1 MVPLM
6 RNQLTLASVY
16 HNNKVNEQ
24 PAYHIVDPLTLA
36 ADRLEQLFVIFTFFE
51 TLFRKGKNEPS
62 LIYNRLEL
70 LICYPANVKQNRQI
84 SPAQKF

>member
-1 MVPLM
+1 MTPLM

-16 HNNKVNEQ
+16 HNNKASEQ
-24 PAYHIVDPLTLA
+24 PAYHIVHSLTLA
-36 ADRLEQLFVIFTFFE
+36 ADRLEQLFVIFTFFAA
-51 TLFRKGKNEPS
+51 LFRKAKNEPS

-84 SPAQKF
+84 DHTQKF

>member
-1 MVPLM
+1 MAPLM

-16 HNNKVNEQ
+16 YNNKASER
-24 PAYHIVDPLTLA
+24 PAYHIVHPLTLT
-36 ADRLEQLFVIFTFFE
+36 ADRSEQHFVISTFFE
-51 TLFRKGKNEPS
+51 MSFRKGKNEPS

-84 SPAQKF
+84 CRAQKF